1 MKTPY
6 KIYFIFLSLIFCNC
20 NLNSQADNN
29 LPGLTSNHYLLID
42 GHKMCYQTG
51 GAGDA
56 TVVFESGHGDDLHAW
71 DKIFV
76 GVAKFAKVFRY
87 DREGYGLSEAATQP
101 ESFKDIASRL
111 HELLHKAGMKPPFI
125 LVGHS
130 LGGMLIRAY
139 AFLYPQEVSGFV
151 FIDPLN
157 EYVVDELTTE
167 QKTMAVNSMDS
178 MISEDSKNMGKSAM
192 TYTAEW
198 QLMRREALTGFP
210 EANSFGALPD
220 VPIVLFAAGNDR
232 PPGWENTEIKLFN
245 KRMHDL
251 SECRFIELPQSP
263 HYVQDYDPSLVT
275 ENIRRVVFPDAENI
289 LRKSL
294 QAKGVDSC
302 IDLYKKLVLIYPKEY
317 LLERFLNTLGYEELH
332 ERHFQDAIR
341 IFAMNVAMYPGSS
354 NVYDSIGEAY
364 MDAGNKKEAIKNYE
378 KSLALNPE
386 NINAENML
394 KKLK

>member
-1 MKTPY
+1 MKTL
-6 KIYFIFLSLIFCNC
+6 KIYLFCSIIFFFCSSIY
-20 NLNSQADNN
+20 SQAKKYSHS
-29 LPGLTSNHYLLID
+29 LTSDQYHVIEGY
-42 GHKMCYQTG
+42 KMRYQTG
-51 GAGDA
+51 GDGDA

-71 DKIFV
+71 DKIFA

-111 HELLHKAGMKPPFI
+111 HELLQKAGMKPPYI

-130 LGGMLIRAY
+130 LGGLLIRAY

-167 QKTMAVNSMDS
+167 QKTMAVKTMDS
-178 MISEDSKNMGKSAM
+178 MVSENSKTMDKSAI
-192 TYTAEW
+192 TFAAEW
-198 QLMRREALTGFP
+198 QLMRKEFLSGFP
-210 EANSFGALPD
+210 EANSYGALPD
-220 VPIVLFAAGNDR
+220 VPNVLFAAGNDR
-232 PPGWENTEIKLFN
+232 PPGWENSEIKLFN
-245 KRMHDL
+245 KRMHNL

-263 HYVQDYDPSLVT
+263 HYVQDYDPALVT

-294 QAKGVDSC
+294 QSKGVDSC

-317 LLERFLNTLGYEELH
+317 MLERYLNTLGYEELD
-332 ERHFQDAIR
+332 EGHFQDAIR
-341 IFAMNVAMYPGSS
+341 IFALNVAMYPGSS